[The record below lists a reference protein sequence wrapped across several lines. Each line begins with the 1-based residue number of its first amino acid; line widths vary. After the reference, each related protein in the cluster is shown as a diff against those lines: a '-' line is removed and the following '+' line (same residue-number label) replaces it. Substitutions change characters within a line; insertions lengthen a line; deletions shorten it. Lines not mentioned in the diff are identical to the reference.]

1 MDQHLT
7 DWRRGN
13 DHKGKGAADCRAVD
27 IRGIYELAAPVPGT
41 VNSEPALD
49 FMKAV
54 RNIVRAAIEDQG
66 GEMKT
71 L

>member
-1 MDQHLT
+1 VDQHLT

-13 DHKGKGAADCRAVD
+13 DHKGKGSADRRAVD

>member
-13 DHKGKGAADCRAVD
+13 DHKGKGSADRRAVD
-27 IRGIYELAAPVPGT
+27 IRGIYELEAPVPGT